1 MSHASLQLSL
11 RLDPADV
18 FGALEWV
25 LANARRTGVALH
37 DLSVATA
44 ARPLARLTVTAAEP
58 DLLHLFARRLGNGI
72 DVEVLDADFSDI
84 SDNVAPALAG
94 LAPAEAFAA
103 AHA

>member
-25 LANARRTGVALH
+25 LANARRTGVALR
-37 DLSVATA
+37 DLSLATA
-44 ARPLARLTVTAAEP
+44 AQPLARLTVTAGEP

-72 DVEVLDADFSDI
+72 DVKVLDADFSDV
-84 SDNVAPALAG
+84 SDDAEPALAR
-94 LAPAEAFAA
+94 LAPREALTP